1 VEQSRFEEVVKGRG
15 RAEQWREKGEAA
27 AKGRGRGRERSSRGR
42 RERRRQRQ
50 SSGPRLLL
58 PVALGVWA
66 AATLG
71 DRAATAPGD
80 WAALGQW
87 ASEREMGKR

>member
-1 VEQSRFEEVVKGRG
+1 
-15 RAEQWREKGEAA
+15 
-27 AKGRGRGRERSSRGR
+27 
-42 RERRRQRQ
+42 
-50 SSGPRLLL
+50 
-58 PVALGVWA
+58 VALGVWA